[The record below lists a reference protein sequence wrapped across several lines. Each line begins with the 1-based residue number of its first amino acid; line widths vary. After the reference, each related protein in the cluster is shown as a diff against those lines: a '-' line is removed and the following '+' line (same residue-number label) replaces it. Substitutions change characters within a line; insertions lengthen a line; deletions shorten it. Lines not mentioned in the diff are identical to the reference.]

1 MFLLSFFCI
10 SKFLL
15 LFDRLKKKKKSV
27 IVLLYLC
34 FDLQIKKEN
43 VFVEA

>member
-15 LFDRLKKKKKSV
+15 LFDRLKKKISV
-27 IVLLYLC
+27 IVLLYVC
-34 FDLQIKKEN
+34 FYLQIKKEN